1 MPLNCE
7 VAKAVVL
14 IVVAVFAEYNL
25 ISKSVPGVKVR
36 LVLIGRLLQLFDDIQ
51 SYDADWDKGYINE
64 EDYYYNVLR
73 PLVKKAK

>member
-25 ISKSVPGVKVR
+25 ISKSA
-36 LVLIGRLLQLFDDIQ
+36 GRFVSVILNFGEAVVVVNL
-51 SYDADWDKGYINE
+51 
-64 EDYYYNVLR
+64 
-73 PLVKKAK
+73 